1 MRPFIIHSFDFK
13 TNEEPPM
20 KRGVAFIRG
29 ISMFGSKNYTKEDIL
44 GCLRHIENKNM
55 KIIRMYGNDNVIF
68 EKNDEIQYAAVGS
81 KIEQCLAKTFN
92 TDFSVTTR
100 SLKTINHLLYNFEE
114 ES

>member
-1 MRPFIIHSFDFK
+1 
-13 TNEEPPM
+13 M

-68 EKNDEIQYAAVGS
+68 EKNDEI
-81 KIEQCLAKTFN
+81 
-92 TDFSVTTR
+92 
-100 SLKTINHLLYNFEE
+100 
-114 ES
+114 